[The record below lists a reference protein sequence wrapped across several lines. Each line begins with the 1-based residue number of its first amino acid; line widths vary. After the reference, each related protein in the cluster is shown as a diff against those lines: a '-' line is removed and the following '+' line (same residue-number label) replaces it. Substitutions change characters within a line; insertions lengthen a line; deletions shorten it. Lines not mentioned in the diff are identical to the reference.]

1 MLRSRLKKIIL
12 VAPEIFPEQLVR
24 GYSNVKQVGAISG
37 LFPAIFEFNPD
48 VIIFDHDFIGSKDM
62 EKTLRRI
69 RVNKFY
75 DKIRL
80 HCFKADHSEKTDSFL
95 KVLGVDHF
103 IYRDDL
109 LKEQKPHGVIDAVN
123 SMIDHS
129 IVKLAASVSN

>member
-12 VAPEIFPEQLVR
+12 VAPEIFPEQLLR
-24 GYSNVKQVGAISG
+24 GYSNVKQVGTISS

-48 VIIFDHDFIGSKDM
+48 IIIFDHDFVGSKDM

-80 HCFKADHSEKTDSFL
+80 HCFKADHSEKTDSLL

-103 IYRDDL
+103 IYREDL
-109 LKEQKPHGVIDAVN
+109 VKHQKPHNVLDSV
-123 SMIDHS
+123 SS
-129 IVKLAASVSN
+129 ILDNTIIALSASVSN